1 MHLLETKNNK
11 HPEKLGTCQHC
22 AISTATDVEKEK

>member
-1 MHLLETKNNK
+1 MHLLETKNK
-11 HPEKLGTCQHC
+11 HPEKLGKCQHC